1 MKNIELECLPQWRFC
16 NIPRGQKGPRSA
28 GWQRMP
34 LLLTDIDPAGN
45 VGVLLGPSS
54 GGLCALDFDGTT
66 AWSWFQEH
74 FDIEIPATVMWASG
88 KTDRC
93 QMAFRVPEAY
103 WDALK
108 TLKIATGD
116 HEGFEFRW
124 TGGQSVLPPSLHPDT
139 QKEYFWVAEPSR
151 NNLADLPEAIL
162 CYWLLQSNPEPEYTE
177 PVEHPPATEAEVLAL
192 AAELKSLYSEFDYD
206 TWIRVT
212 WAFCNTIGYEDGIT
226 LMRYHWPEQQ
236 AGEYNKLKSK
246 PHGGR
251 VCTIGTV
258 KKLIRDRR
266 GPQPVAFHAN
276 TGARVYKGID
286 AVNILQQERYKMKGI
301 IRNG

>member
-1 MKNIELECLPQWRFC
+1 MKNIELECMTHWRYC

-28 GWQRMP
+28 GWQRTP
-34 LLLTDIDPAGN
+34 LMLDNIDADGN
-45 VGVLLGPSS
+45 VGVLLGPQSQ
-54 GGLCALDFDGTT
+54 GLCALDFDGTT
-66 AWSWFQEH
+66 AWTWFNEH
-74 FDIEIPATVMWASG
+74 FNIDLPNTIMWASG

-93 QMAFRVPEAY
+93 QMAFAVPEAY
-103 WDALK
+103 WDLLK

-139 QKEYFWVAEPSR
+139 QKEYFWHNSPLS
-151 NNLADLPEAIL
+151 ADLAAIPDAVL
-162 CYWLLQSNPEPEYTE
+162 AYWLLQSNPEPEYSE

-192 AAELKSLYSEFDYD
+192 AVELKTCYPSFDYD

-226 LMRYHWPEQQ
+226 LMKYHWPEQT

-258 KKLIRDRR
+258 KKLIRDRK
-266 GPQPVAFHAN
+266 GPQPTAFQAN
-276 TGARVYKGID
+276 TGAKVYTGID
-286 AVNILQQERYKMKGI
+286 ALQVLQQERYKTKGI